1 MEIKNC
7 CGYTRMQTL
16 TLVLLRVLIGWHF
29 LFEGV
34 VKIMNPKWTSLAYLL
49 DSKGPLSSIFVG
61 LTQSQVTMNCV
72 NLLNEWG
79 LFLVGL
85 GLLTG
90 CLSKLSSIG
99 GIIFLAIFYLSHPP
113 FTGAGYMMPS
123 EGSYLWIDKNL
134 IELAALAV
142 ILAFPTS
149 KYIGIDRFLMR
160 VLPQSVLKL
169 KLI

>member
-7 CGYTRMQTL
+7 CGYTKTQTL

-49 DSKGPLSSIFVG
+49 DSKGPFSSIFVS
-61 LTQSQVTMNCV
+61 LTQNQATMDFL

-90 CLSKLSSIG
+90 CLSKLSTIG
-99 GIIFLAIFYLSHPP
+99 GIVFLAVFYLSHPP

-134 IELAALAV
+134 IELAALTV
-142 ILAFPTS
+142 LLAFPTS
-149 KYIGIDRFLMR
+149 KCIGIDRLLVRIM
-160 VLPQSVLKL
+160 PKSILKL